1 MMSKGR
7 ILPILEILVI
17 FLMAIFPVFL
27 SYPYRV
33 NIFISWEGAYRMS
46 NGDIPFSDFGIPMGY
61 GFWAVPALFFKL
73 FGPQMVT
80 LIKAQ
85 AFINILSGLAFRSI
99 LRSFRVPAV
108 LSFVS
113 VLFYVLTYS
122 LVNFWP
128 WYNHSVI
135 VYEFVSLAFLFAYLL
150 RSRKWIWLVLA
161 GFFGF
166 FSFFTKQDGGGLGF
180 LMSLV
185 FLAYDAWTEKNWKG
199 IVVYLFAYAVS
210 AAVIIFPLS
219 NDGFSFWFNLG
230 QAPHSSRV
238 SIKDVFIGLLAESQL
253 LRLSILLVTVMGFAL
268 FFRDRVAFFRK
279 HQVLFLLLV
288 LGILAQATIL
298 QETSYTPPDNNIYF
312 VSDK

>member
-1 MMSKGR
+1 
-7 ILPILEILVI
+7 
-17 FLMAIFPVFL
+17 
-27 SYPYRV
+27 
-33 NIFISWEGAYRMS
+33 MS
-46 NGDIPFSDFGIPMGY
+46 NGEMPFSDFGIPMGY

-73 FGPQMVT
+73 FGPQMIT

-99 LRSFRVPAV
+99 LRSFRLPVV

-166 FSFFTKQDGGGLGF
+166 FSFFTKQDGGGLGL

-185 FLAYDAWTEKNWKG
+185 FLAYDSWMEKDWKG
-199 IVVYLFAYAVS
+199 IVIYLSAYAIS
-210 AAVIIFPLS
+210 AALIIVPLN
-219 NDGFSFWFNLG
+219 NDGFSF
-230 QAPHSSRV
+230 
-238 SIKDVFIGLLAESQL
+238 GL
-253 LRLSILLVTVMGFAL
+253 T
-268 FFRDRVAFFRK
+268 
-279 HQVLFLLLV
+279 
-288 LGILAQATIL
+288 
-298 QETSYTPPDNNIYF
+298 
-312 VSDK
+312 

>member
-1 MMSKGR
+1 MSKGR

-113 VLFYVLTYS
+113 VLFTYS
-122 LVNFWP
+122 LIP
-128 WYNHSVI
+128 SSI
-135 VYEFVSLAFLFAYLL
+135 S
-150 RSRKWIWLVLA
+150 
-161 GFFGF
+161 GP
-166 FSFFTKQDGGGLGF
+166 
-180 LMSLV
+180 
-185 FLAYDAWTEKNWKG
+185 G
-199 IVVYLFAYAVS
+199 I
-210 AAVIIFPLS
+210 
-219 NDGFSFWFNLG
+219 
-230 QAPHSSRV
+230 
-238 SIKDVFIGLLAESQL
+238 
-253 LRLSILLVTVMGFAL
+253 
-268 FFRDRVAFFRK
+268 
-279 HQVLFLLLV
+279 
-288 LGILAQATIL
+288 TIA
-298 QETSYTPPDNNIYF
+298 
-312 VSDK
+312 